1 MANLLKAHPCVALA
15 SSVRGREDN
24 EVPQGFEITVD
35 GHRVLL
41 THLGGRENDA
51 LSWNSVTL
59 G

>member
-1 MANLLKAHPCVALA
+1 MWRWPI
-15 SSVRGREDN
+15 SVRGREDN